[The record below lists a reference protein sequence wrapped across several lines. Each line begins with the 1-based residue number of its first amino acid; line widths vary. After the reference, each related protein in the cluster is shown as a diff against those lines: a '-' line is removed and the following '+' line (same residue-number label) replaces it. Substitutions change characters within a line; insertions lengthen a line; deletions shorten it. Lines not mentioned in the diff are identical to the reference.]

1 MKKTRHKTTN
11 LSITGW
17 VSKDSHPQIPQV
29 FLALGFILIV
39 IYLFKSYQADRFD
52 QEPAGDTPHY
62 VWISNASTQDQGLY
76 LANSGQAN
84 DHAPD
89 TDVAAI
95 QYDESGQAKKVPLP
109 ANVANVFFLPIAINK
124 ADKDLLC
131 TLPGVG
137 PVLADRI
144 LAKRTEIDSFK
155 RTEDLLQVE
164 GIGPKKLA
172 RLREHIFIN

>member
-1 MKKTRHKTTN
+1 MKKNRHKTTN

-52 QEPAGDTPHY
+52 QEPVGDTPHY
-62 VWISNASTQDQGLY
+62 VWISNASTQDAGLY
-76 LANSGQAN
+76 LVNSGQIN
-84 DHAPD
+84 VHAAD

-95 QYDESGQAKKVPLP
+95 RYDEIGQAKEIFLP
-109 ANVANVFFLPIAINK
+109 AKVANVFFLPIAVNK
-124 ADKDLLC
+124 ADKELLC

-144 LAKRTEIDSFK
+144 LAKRAEIGSFK
-155 RTEDLLQVE
+155 RTEDLLQVK
-164 GIGPKKLA
+164 GMGPKKLA
-172 RLREHIFIN
+172 RLREYIFIN

>member
-1 MKKTRHKTTN
+1 MKKNRHKTAN
-11 LSITGW
+11 LSLTGW
-17 VSKDSHPQIPQV
+17 VSRDSHPQATQV

-39 IYLFKSYQADRFD
+39 IYLFKSYQANRFD
-52 QEPAGDTPHY
+52 QEPVGDAPHY
-62 VWISNASTQDQGLY
+62 VWVSTASTKDAGLY
-76 LANSGQAN
+76 LADSGPASG
-84 DHAPD
+84 HAPD

-95 QYDESGQAKKVPLP
+95 RYDESGQAKQVSLP
-109 ANVANVFFLPIAINK
+109 ANVANVFFLPIAINE

-144 LAKRTEIDSFK
+144 LAKRAEIAGFK
-155 RTEDLLQVE
+155 KTEDLLQVE